1 VADPCGGTAA
11 WSGRLRYVHILGIT
25 ANPDGPWTVQQIRNL
40 LMDQATAAAEASPGT
55 RIARERR
62 PELPVTASAYLV
74 LQDGG
79 MRGVDDYLLAKL
91 ASSGVLRGD
100 EPILEASTEMAGEL
114 APDRQSGHGINAGT
128 GVRCQIAR
136 FRGRP
141 SDLPHA
147 LLGRRG
153 AASLRCLASRG
164 AIADA
169 GATDSG

>member
-1 VADPCGGTAA
+1 
-11 WSGRLRYVHILGIT
+11 VHILGIT

-40 LMDQATAAAEASPGT
+40 LMDQVTAAAEASPGT

-62 PELPVTASAYLV
+62 PELPVTASAHLV

-128 GVRCQIAR
+128 GVRCQVAR
-136 FRGRP
+136 FGGRP

-147 LLGRRG
+147 LLGGRE

-169 GATDSG
+169 GAMDSG